1 MTSDL
6 PDPSEIRAAL
16 DQRAVIDAVS
26 RMFRSFDTHDHSE
39 ETATRFLTEDVRV
52 TTPVGT
58 AEGLAEVTRLNAEAL
73 GRFAGTQHQATDV
86 LVELAPNGETAVA
99 DWNALM
105 THVHH
110 DSTLRQ
116 RGPGAD
122 PLFVVGGRWHGELIR
137 TPHGWRFRALTVERV
152 WSRGE
157 PPTLG

>member
-6 PDPSEIRAAL
+6 PDSSELRAAL
-16 DQRAVIDAVS
+16 DQRAVTDAIS
-26 RMFRSFDTHDHSE
+26 RMFHSFDAHDHSE
-39 ETATRFLTEDVRV
+39 ETAARFLTENVRV

-86 LVELAPNGETAVA
+86 LVELAPDGATATA
-99 DWNALM
+99 AWNALM

-122 PLFVVGGRWHGELIR
+122 PLFVVGGRWHCELVR
-137 TPHGWRFRALTVERV
+137 TAHGWRFHTLTVERV